1 MALRKSRV
9 ASAALLFIAVLA
21 SVSSVLIAEDN
32 RSVAISASELRERR
46 LLLRERMDSASVAIV
61 GSAEVAT
68 RTGDVN
74 FPYRQSSDFL
84 YLTNIAE
91 PNSFLV
97 VLKEGIQLGNQQ
109 IYDILFI
116 PPFDERQANITGHG
130 LTNADAM
137 RISGV
142 DTVLSVLEFSPFLQK
157 LLAGKP
163 AIRVLY
169 HTAFHPGF
177 VYDWLNNRKI
187 FLERDAERLLKGRY
201 PSLAV
206 KSISPLIASFRVTK
220 SPSELQLISKA
231 VQITC
236 DGIQAVFRAARPG
249 MKEYELQA
257 ILEYTFRREGAEWI
271 SFPSIVASGPNSTK
285 IHYDLNERT
294 IKTGDL
300 VVLDVG
306 AEYHGYAAD
315 VTRTFPVSGT
325 FSEAQRKIY
334 ETVLRAQEA
343 AINVVKPGARLRDVD
358 RAARDVIEKA
368 GFKDYFTHFVGH
380 PIGLDV
386 HDPGLFSLGG
396 GDTLRTGM
404 VIAVEPGV
412 YIPHGATGVDSA
424 YWNIGVR
431 IEDDVLVTEA
441 GHQILSSCVPKQIE
455 EIEALLRSE
464 RDNKQMAP

>member
-1 MALRKSRV
+1 MASL
-9 ASAALLFIAVLA
+9 ALPFITVIAF
-21 SVSSVLIAEDN
+21 VSSALIAEDN

-46 LLLRERMDSASVAIV
+46 MLLRESMDSASVAIV

-68 RTGDVN
+68 RTSDVN

-97 VLKEGIQLGNQQ
+97 ILKDGIQLGNQQ
-109 IYDILFI
+109 MHDILFT
-116 PPFDERQANITGHG
+116 PPFDERQANITGRG
-130 LTNADAM
+130 LTNIDAM

-142 DTVLSVLEFSPFLQK
+142 DTVFSVLEFGPFLKK
-157 LLAGKP
+157 LLANKP

-169 HTAFHPGF
+169 HTALHPRF
-177 VYDWLNNRKI
+177 VYDWLNDRKI
-187 FLERDAERLLKGRY
+187 FLERDAERLLKVRY
-201 PSLAV
+201 SSLAV
-206 KSISPLIASFRVTK
+206 KSISPLIASLRITK
-220 SPSELQLISKA
+220 SPTELRLIRKA

-236 DGIQAVFRAARPG
+236 DGIQAVFRATRPG

-257 ILEYTFRREGAEWI
+257 ILEYTFRREGAEWT

-285 IHYDLNERT
+285 IHYDLNQRA
-294 IKTGDL
+294 IKAGDL

-306 AEYHGYAAD
+306 AEYQGYAAD
-315 VTRTFPVSGT
+315 ITRTFPVGGT

-334 ETVLRAQEA
+334 EMVLRAQEA
-343 AINVVKPGARLRDVD
+343 AIKVVKPGARLRDVD

-386 HDPGLFSLGG
+386 HDPGLFAFGS

-404 VIAVEPGV
+404 VITVEPGV
-412 YIPHGATGVDSA
+412 YVPHGAAGVDSA

-431 IEDDVLVTEA
+431 IEDDVLVTRA
-441 GHQILSSCVPKQIE
+441 GHQVLSSCVPKQTE

-464 RDNKQMAP
+464 RDRKQMAP